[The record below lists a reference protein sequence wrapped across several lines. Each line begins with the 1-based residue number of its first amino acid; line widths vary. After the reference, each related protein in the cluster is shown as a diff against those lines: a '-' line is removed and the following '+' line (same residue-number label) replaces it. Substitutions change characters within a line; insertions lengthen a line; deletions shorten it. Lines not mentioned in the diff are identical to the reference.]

1 MSPESFER
9 ADLVGTCQRLT
20 IFRLCFLFPLKLI
33 LLIFQGKILRRDC
46 PSRVEN
52 IQCLAYPSVSDVF
65 IFFLNMRYND

>member
-46 PSRVEN
+46 PCRVKIFN
-52 IQCLAYPSVSDVF
+52 FLYIQVF
-65 IFFLNMRYND
+65 QMFSFSF